1 MKVNPATAPNQTAQ
15 ATNKITFDGAGAG
28 ADGNP
33 ETVLTGNIKET
44 LARSQNNGTS
54 SPGSGGAPA
63 SDGTGGSATFG
74 ASTTINGNPA
84 NPANPVIGTNIVA
97 NIASGVNSFTVN
109 GKADPAGGAGG
120 GQANPNATVFQGN
133 IKSAYQGVNTLNF
146 YNFAKLEGT
155 GVTGAAAGNTP
166 AANITATNPKIFFNW
181 ACWQSRKVD
190 RSSRRAWWCK

>member
-1 MKVNPATAPNQTAQ
+1 M
-15 ATNKITFDGAGAG
+15 
-28 ADGNP
+28 
-33 ETVLTGNIKET
+33 TGNIKET

-54 SPGSGGAPA
+54 SPGGGAPA

-84 NPANPVIGTNIVA
+84 NPANPVTGTNIVA

-109 GKADPAGGAGG
+109 GKADPAGADP
-120 GQANPNATVFQGN
+120 ANQTTVFQGN

-155 GVTGAAAGNTP
+155 PVTGAAAGNTP
-166 AANITATNPKIFFNW
+166 AANITATNPKIFFN
-181 ACWQSRKVD
+181 AMDSYKSRKFD
-190 RSSRRAWWCK
+190 ASRRAECRWWRC